1 MEQIRLLPVQKKR
14 YEEFFEL
21 TRKNDA
27 FLRVW
32 LPWLDAMQTPVNSFR
47 YLADCEHKFRHQLAY
62 HYFLISNDAIIGT
75 IGLRDVI
82 DRTALVGYW
91 LDEAHTCRG
100 IMSQALGTLSL
111 HAFERLNID
120 TLFLRCAELNA
131 ASNRVAQKAGF
142 HRSGRINNGENL
154 YGVLHDLIVYRLDR
168 ADVGR

>member
-1 MEQIRLLPVQKKR
+1 MDPIRLLPVQKKR
-14 YEEFFEL
+14 YKEFFEL

-32 LPWLDAMQTPVNSFR
+32 LPWLDAMQTPANSFR
-47 YLADCEHKFRHQLAY
+47 YLADCEHRFSRHQAY
-62 HYFLISNDAIIGT
+62 HYFIVSGDTLIGT

-91 LDEAHTCRG
+91 LDEAHARHG
-100 IMSQALGTLSL
+100 IMSHALITLAA
-111 HAFERLNID
+111 HAFDRLGLD
-120 TLFLRCAELNA
+120 TLFLRCAPGNT

-142 HRSGRINNGENL
+142 HPTGRISNGENL

-168 ADVGR
+168 PAR